1 MQQNDT
7 EILKEKN
14 NYWEG
19 IMASAIKQILTNI
32 LSVLAFAKST
42 KTKFAA
48 EKWETKNQLSY
59 KKVCRVHPIALN
71 QLRITSNME
80 DFLPAMAVN

>member
-7 EILKEKN
+7 EILKKN
-14 NYWEG
+14 KYWEG
-19 IMASAIKQILTNI
+19 IMASAMNQILTNI
-32 LSVLAFAKST
+32 FSVLAFAKSA

-59 KKVCRVHPIALN
+59 KKVYRVHPIALN
-71 QLRITSNME
+71 QLRITGKME
-80 DFLPAMAVN
+80 DFLHAMAVN